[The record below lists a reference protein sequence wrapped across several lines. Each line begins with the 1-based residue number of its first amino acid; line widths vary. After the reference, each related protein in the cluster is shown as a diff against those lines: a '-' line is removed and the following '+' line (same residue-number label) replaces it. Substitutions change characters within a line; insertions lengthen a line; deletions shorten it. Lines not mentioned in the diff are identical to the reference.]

1 MSRSPGGNGGMAG
14 VGVVSEVNR
23 RDAMGRTVLH
33 LAASEVGEWAVE
45 WVEMLLR
52 VQGVLVNGLDVESG
66 WSALHR

>member
-1 MSRSPGGNGGMAG
+1 MAG
-14 VGVVSEVNR
+14 VGIVTEVNR
-23 RDAMGRTVLH
+23 RDGMGRTVLH

-52 VQGVLVNGLDVESG
+52 VQGVLVNALDVESG

>member
-1 MSRSPGGNGGMAG
+1 MT
-14 VGVVSEVNR
+14 EVNR
-23 RDAMGRTVLH
+23 RDGMGRTVLH

-52 VQGVLVNGLDVESG
+52 VQGVLVNALDVESG